1 MKEKPSCKIEKHQV
15 KIREK
20 IAQVSLGKGA
30 KSKGVQ
36 NYFVFFFFYVEKVPY
51 LSQSA
56 LERREMIFSGVL

>member
-36 NYFVFFFFYVEKVPY
+36 NFLFFYVEKVPY